1 VGSILWKS
9 GQQYIKNT
17 RKTLPTGCLSIYFL
31 ENSKMLNSWFHKG
44 LAMILDEVVVLDR
57 ALETDEILAYLTA
70 VKALAKVGFPVG
82 QASD

>member
-1 VGSILWKS
+1 
-9 GQQYIKNT
+9 
-17 RKTLPTGCLSIYFL
+17 
-31 ENSKMLNSWFHKG
+31 MLNSWFHKG